1 MLSAL
6 IIGDAPDD
14 ADADAD
20 EDAAPV
26 MLRLGVADEADAAA
40 EDVEE
45 EGWWWWWCTSAGGG
59 SMFAP
64 RPPPKPPKPPPFV
77 TDAFPPKLC
86 REGSSNA
93 GGALGPCALEPAM
106 C

>member
-45 EGWWWWWCTSAGGG
+45 EGWWC
-59 SMFAP
+59 
-64 RPPPKPPKPPPFV
+64 
-77 TDAFPPKLC
+77 
-86 REGSSNA
+86 
-93 GGALGPCALEPAM
+93 
-106 C
+106 